1 MILEKNCCEILSA
14 LEKAG
19 FSAYIVGG
27 CVRDTIMGIPI
38 HDYDITTNAL
48 PKEIIEVFS
57 GHKVIPTGIKHGTV
71 TVLHNN
77 EPFEITTFRID
88 GEYTDSRRPDNVI
101 FTASLYEDLARRDFT
116 MNAIAMDM
124 NGNIYDPFCGEEDI
138 RNGVIRCVGNP
149 TERFTEDALRIL
161 RAIRFSSILGF
172 DIEENTSDAIHTLK
186 TRLNNI
192 SSERIFVELMKLLAG
207 KKCVSILLEY
217 RDIIGQII
225 PELVP
230 AFDFEQHSPYHKYNV
245 YEHIVRSVNAV
256 PRNINGADVLR
267 LTMLLH
273 DVGKPDTFKLDENG
287 RGHFK
292 GHAKVSAEKA
302 KDILQRLKTDNKT
315 LNTVYDVIYLH
326 SDKIDSEK
334 YIKRIINKI
343 GFDKFLLL
351 IEAKKAD
358 NSAKHSFVLAEIE
371 ELDGFINTARRLV
384 EENACM
390 HISDL
395 AINGTDLMELGF
407 KGKDIGECLNSALQL
422 IIDEKLVNSRE
433 KLLEYAQEM
442 KK

>member
-1 MILEKNCCEILSA
+1 
-14 LEKAG
+14 
-19 FSAYIVGG
+19 
-27 CVRDTIMGIPI
+27 
-38 HDYDITTNAL
+38 
-48 PKEIIEVFS
+48 
-57 GHKVIPTGIKHGTV
+57 
-71 TVLHNN
+71 
-77 EPFEITTFRID
+77 
-88 GEYTDSRRPDNVI
+88 
-101 FTASLYEDLARRDFT
+101 
-116 MNAIAMDM
+116 
-124 NGNIYDPFCGEEDI
+124 
-138 RNGVIRCVGNP
+138 
-149 TERFTEDALRIL
+149 
-161 RAIRFSSILGF
+161 
-172 DIEENTSDAIHTLK
+172 
-186 TRLNNI
+186 
-192 SSERIFVELMKLLAG
+192 MKLLSG
-207 KKCVSILLEY
+207 KKCVSVLLEY